1 MTPGQTALVQ
11 ADVTRTYAELAENTT
26 RLAHGL
32 AARGVG
38 RGDRVAFLGLNS
50 VELVEAMFATA
61 KLGAVFLPLN
71 TRLAPPE
78 IAYILTDS
86 GAKLL
91 IAAPGFDSVAGA
103 PEISRL
109 PLDLI
114 PAHAVSRGGADGL
127 RSEQA
132 APLDLPIGHDDLFM
146 IQYTSG
152 TTGRPKGVMLT
163 HGNIIWNVYNL
174 LVDVDIRSD
183 EVALVTAPLFHTAA
197 LNQVLFP
204 TLLKGGTA
212 LIEAKFDPDRAIEL
226 IEKHGVTLLFGVT
239 SMYLALTQSARWPD
253 ATMSTLRSALSGGA
267 PLPVSLLQ
275 AYLDHGLMI
284 VQGYGLTEASPGATM
299 LRAADGV
306 RKIGSAGTA
315 CFFTDVRVVT
325 PDLAD
330 VAAGEK
336 GEVLVQGPNVT
347 PGYWQQPAATQAA
360 FAGDGWL
367 RTGDLAQVDDEGYLY
382 IVDRLKDMIISGG
395 ENVYPAEVEEALYT
409 HPAVAECAVIGVPDA
424 RWGEVARAVVV
435 RRGGHQV
442 TEAELIAHLDGRL
455 ARYKIPKTVVFTDA
469 LPHTASGKILKP
481 DIRQKYAAPREGLSP
496 APASPQDIPAATTS
510 AVTGDGN
517 TQSVRDLPDPFPNE

>member
-1 MTPGQTALVQ
+1 MTPGKVALIQ
-11 ADVTRTYAELAENTT
+11 AGEVRTYAELAENTT

-32 AARGVG
+32 AARGVS

-50 VELVEAMFATA
+50 IELVETMFATA
-61 KLGAVFLPLN
+61 KLGAVFIPLN

-78 IAYILTDS
+78 TAYILADS
-86 GAKLL
+86 GARLL
-91 IAAPGFDSVAGA
+91 IWAPGFEQVVSA
-103 PEISRL
+103 PELARL
-109 PLDLI
+109 PLDI
-114 PAHAVSRGGADGL
+114 VPAGELDRAGAQPPERPESVD
-127 RSEQA
+127 E
-132 APLDLPIGHDDLFM
+132 PVGHDDLFM

-174 LVDVDIRSD
+174 LVDVDVRSD

-204 TLLKGGTA
+204 TLVKGGTA
-212 LIEAKFDPDRAIEL
+212 LIEAKFDPDRAIGL
-226 IEKHGVTLLFGVT
+226 IEEHGVTLLFGVT
-239 SMYLALTQSARWPD
+239 SMYLALTQSPRWPHAD
-253 ATMSTLRSALSGGA
+253 LHTLRSALSGGA

-275 AYLDHGLMI
+275 AYLDRGLMI

-325 PDLAD
+325 PGLAD
-330 VAAGEK
+330 VAAGEQ

-347 PGYWQQPAATQAA
+347 PGYWQQPAATQSA

-367 RTGDLAQVDDEGYLY
+367 RTGDLARVDDEGYLY

-395 ENVYPAEVEEALYT
+395 ENVYPAEVEQVLYT

-435 RRGGHQV
+435 RRDGQQV
-442 TEAELIAHLDGRL
+442 TEAELIAYLDGRL
-455 ARYKIPKTVVFTDA
+455 ARYKIPKTIVFTDA

-481 DIRQKYAAPREGLSP
+481 GVRQRHGAPRQEFSP
-496 APASPQDIPAATTS
+496 
-510 AVTGDGN
+510 
-517 TQSVRDLPDPFPNE
+517 